1 MTSAERAHDVLLGLC
16 NYDQW
21 YEPHNIEYDVASVAG
36 VIDAAVA
43 EALPRWVPVGE
54 RLPTYDEIVLACT
67 SDGEIFMAE
76 WREHDTEP
84 GGAWWSDDDEIVRVV
99 AWQPLPA
106 PWVAL

>member
-1 MTSAERAHDVLLGLC
+1 MTSAERAKALVDRLLTIEPDDDGGSAEGLRAIA
-16 NYDQW
+16 
-21 YEPHNIEYDVASVAG
+21 EA
-36 VIDAAVA
+36 IDAAVA

-106 PWVAL
+106 PWVAT